1 MPKFPALDTALD
13 ATGTDAHLVVAD
25 GDDSDQ
31 YYLSGFRMMGAHP
44 TVYADGTVRTCVP
57 DLEYSRAV
65 EESDAD
71 TIRRYSYFDFGEK
84 LVDQGRARA
93 RALATAEFLVEYGL
107 ERVSV
112 PPAFPNGTADVL
124 RERGIDVVTD
134 FDEVLLDVRAVKT
147 DAEVDHV
154 RATQRAN
161 EAAMSV
167 AEDMLASATVG
178 TGEDADGAT
187 LRLDGEV
194 VASERIRR
202 AITAELLDR
211 GCRVDECIV
220 AAGPDAAKAHA
231 TGSGP
236 IRPNEPVIVDIAPRH
251 EETRYFADT
260 TRTFVKG
267 EPSDQVREWY
277 DLTREAFD
285 TALEVLEPGVTG
297 EVVNEAVCDVFE
309 DAGYPT
315 LRTDESTE
323 NGFTSSTGHGVGLD
337 VHERPVLSWGGG
349 ELEPGHVVTVEPGLY
364 EPGVGGVRLEDLL
377 VVTKDGYETLTDY
390 PRDLRVV

>member
-1 MPKFPALDTALD
+1 MPEFPAIDTALD
-13 ATGTDAHLVVAD
+13 AAGTDAYLVVAD

-31 YYLSGFRMMGAHP
+31 YYLSGFRMMAAHP
-44 TVYADGTVRTCVP
+44 TMYADTTVRTCVP

-71 TIRRYSYFDFGEK
+71 EIRRYSYFDFGEK

-93 RALATAEFLVEYGL
+93 RALVTAEFLVEYGI

-112 PPAFPNGTADVL
+112 PPTFPNGTADVL

-154 RATQRAN
+154 RTTQRAN
-161 EAAMSV
+161 EVAMAV
-167 AEDMLASATVG
+167 AEDLLADATI
-178 TGEDADGAT
+178 TGDE
-187 LRLDGEV
+187 LRLDGELV
-194 VASERIRR
+194 TSERIRR
-202 AITAELLDR
+202 AITVELLDR
-211 GCRVDECIV
+211 GCGLDECIV

-231 TGSGP
+231 VGSGP
-236 IRPNEPVIVDIAPRH
+236 IRPNEPVIVDIFPRH
-251 EETRYFADT
+251 EETRYFADM

-285 TALEVLEPGVTG
+285 AALDVLEPGVTG
-297 EVVNEAVCDVFE
+297 EAVNEAVCDVFE

-315 LRTDESTE
+315 LRTDEATE

-364 EPGVGGVRLEDLL
+364 EPGVGGVRLEDLI
-377 VVTKDGYETLTDY
+377 VVTEDGFDNLTDY